1 MSYRKYKL
9 PGIYVHICQRKETV
23 WNLFFPF
30 LPCWDNGAKYGV
42 PVHLDREGNRERE
55 LARQGPRAIMKLVTQ
70 LCIFRLRVSC
80 AKRNK
85 KCGFL

>member
-1 MSYRKYKL
+1 MSKKRN
-9 PGIYVHICQRKETV
+9 

-55 LARQGPRAIMKLVTQ
+55 LARQGPRAIMKLATQTMHIAVT
-70 LCIFRLRVSC
+70 CIMC
-80 AKRNK
+80 QT
-85 KCGFL
+85 